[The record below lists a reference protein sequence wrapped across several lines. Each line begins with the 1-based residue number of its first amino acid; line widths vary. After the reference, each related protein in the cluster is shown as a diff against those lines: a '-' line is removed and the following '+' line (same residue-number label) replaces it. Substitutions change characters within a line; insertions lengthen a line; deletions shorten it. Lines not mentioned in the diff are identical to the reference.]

1 MTALEP
7 GERPA
12 CIGFAR
18 ECAGPVEYVPVG
30 FMGRGPSKP
39 MCRECLDAA
48 ARYGLVERR
57 ETRPTLAVLREF
69 TERRG
74 DVGAVA

>member
-39 MCRECLDAA
+39 LCVACLDAA

-57 ETRPTLAVLREF
+57 ETTLPVFA
-69 TERRG
+69 ERRG
-74 DVGAVA
+74 QRAVAV

>member
-12 CIGFAR
+12 CVGFAR

-30 FMGRGPSKP
+30 FMGRGPRKP
-39 MCRECLDAA
+39 MCVACTDAA

-57 ETRPTLAVLREF
+57 ETTLPVVA
-69 TERRG
+69 ERRG
-74 DVGAVA
+74 QRAVAV